1 MNSVYKEL
9 YPSWLVVVEWGIWAY
24 LLCEKDR
31 FCSWFHKVFAFDS
44 SYIGDTTGTNTL
56 TSHEWVVGLFGGWWG
71 RWIVKQQESNQSAL
85 SNRAFQGDPLVAL
98 FSLSLRGCFFMFLP
112 LFVFCLPFIHVAFA
126 YNPHRNNSTVWD
138 YLNEFGSKVSINVP
152 LFYAYLFS
160 VRFSFQ
166 LVIRL
171 PIAGGIPV
179 RWDWE
184 HLEAAQCYVLYAQR
198 SSFCHCFGWRCA

>member
-1 MNSVYKEL
+1 MKRT
-9 YPSWLVVVEWGIWAY
+9 A
-24 LLCEKDR
+24 
-31 FCSWFHKVFAFDS
+31 FCSWFHKVFVV
-44 SYIGDTTGTNTL
+44 
-56 TSHEWVVGLFGGWWG
+56 TSATRQVPTHWHHTSGWWFYLG
-71 RWIVKQQESNQSAL
+71 DDGGDRIVKQQESNQSAL